1 MQRTR
6 RQASLVQQVQAA
18 MSRLDESRLKAHTT
32 PRHSGRHRDCNPAV
46 HGRRIVGGTLHDD
59 AIALVPKFDELMT
72 R

>member
-1 MQRTR
+1 
-6 RQASLVQQVQAA
+6 

-46 HGRRIVGGTLHDD
+46 HGRRILGGALHDD